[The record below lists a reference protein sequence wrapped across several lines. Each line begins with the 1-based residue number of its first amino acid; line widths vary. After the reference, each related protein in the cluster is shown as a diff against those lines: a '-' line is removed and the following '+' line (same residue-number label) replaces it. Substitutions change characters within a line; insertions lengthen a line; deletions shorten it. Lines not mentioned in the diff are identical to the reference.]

1 MPLFQ
6 SILMPVAE
14 AETLVKPFRQVGDW
28 SSAHGIPAHMT
39 IAGPWPLSVPLPL
52 PALSQLSIA
61 IRGTRYTLAS
71 VGTLGDAICLFPE
84 DDSALMHWRA
94 SVLDAVSIVDELDE
108 SWRIHLTVCRGSNG
122 RSADTIE
129 TAMGKAL
136 PLNCEAR
143 GLLLAQMRGDS
154 EVTVRPL

>member
-1 MPLFQ
+1 MPQFQ

-52 PALSQLSIA
+52 PTLSRLSIA
-61 IRGTRYTLAS
+61 IRGTQYNLAS
-71 VGTLGDAICLFPE
+71 VGTLGDAICLFPDE
-84 DDSALMHWRA
+84 DSALMQWRA
-94 SVLDAVSIVDELDE
+94 SILDAVSVVDELDE
-108 SWRIHLTVCRGSNG
+108 HWRIHLTVCRGSNG
-122 RSADTIE
+122 RSADTIKE
-129 TAMGKAL
+129 AMGTAL
-136 PLNCEAR
+136 PLHCEAR
-143 GLLLAQMRGDS
+143 GLLLAQMLGDS